1 MKIDDLVCCQELYYT
16 GKLLVMRDAAQM
28 RLKELHEQDRPLP
41 VKLEGAVV
49 FYAGPAKPTKESFG
63 AIGPTTSIR
72 MDCFLEMLFQQGVQA
87 TIGKGK
93 RSDLSTSLCRRY
105 GRAYLLAPSGAAA
118 SLSKRIK
125 SLRVIAYED
134 LGTEAVYE
142 IEVEDFPLIVAT
154 DKNGLDIFSFNRR

>member
-1 MKIDDLVCCQELYYT
+1 
-16 GKLLVMRDAAQM
+16 
-28 RLKELHEQDRPLP
+28 
-41 VKLEGAVV
+41 
-49 FYAGPAKPTKESFG
+49 
-63 AIGPTTSIR
+63 
-72 MDCFLEMLFQQGVQA
+72 
-87 TIGKGK
+87 
-93 RSDLSTSLCRRY
+93 LCRRY

-154 DKNGLDIFSFNRR
+154 DKNGLDIFSLE